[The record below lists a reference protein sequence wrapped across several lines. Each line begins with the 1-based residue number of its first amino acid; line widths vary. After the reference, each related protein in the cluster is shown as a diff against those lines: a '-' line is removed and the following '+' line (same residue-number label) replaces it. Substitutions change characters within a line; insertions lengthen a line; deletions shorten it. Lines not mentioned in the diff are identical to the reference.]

1 MSRPD
6 DAADVEAAKAAAP
19 ADADVVIVGGGIAGL
34 WLHNLLAA
42 DGYRTILL
50 EADQLGCG
58 QTLASQGMIHGG
70 LKYALGGRRTGAS
83 EAIAGMPARWR
94 RCLAG
99 DGDID
104 LRPLR
109 PLADRYLLFAEAS
122 ALGRLTGF
130 FASRALR
137 GRIRPLP
144 VDEYP
149 AALAH
154 PGFRGVAYAL
164 DELVLDTPALLEHLR
179 TRSRGGIYRH
189 RVDPGDLAAE
199 ADAVCV
205 RTAAGAIR
213 ARRLVVCAGTGA
225 ERLLAGVDLPVP
237 RMQRRPLHQ
246 VVVRCPDLPPLYA
259 HCLTGIRRA
268 EPRLTITAHPDD
280 GGWLWYLGGQLAGD
294 GVAMDPPAL
303 IAHARAELEACVP
316 WLDWRL
322 ADLTTLRIDRAEP
335 AQTRGHRPDQAF
347 AAPAGPIIV
356 AWPTKL
362 SLTPDL
368 GDRVRAL
375 LPPPEGG
382 PAPSLALPPATVG
395 TAPWQAADRAVA

>member
-70 LKYALGGRRTGAS
+70 LKYALGGRLHRGFRGHRRD
-83 EAIAGMPARWR
+83 AG
-94 RCLAG
+94 
-99 DGDID
+99 
-104 LRPLR
+104 
-109 PLADRYLLFAEAS
+109 PLAPVPR
-122 ALGRLTGF
+122 
-130 FASRALR
+130 R
-137 GRIRPLP
+137 GRRHRPA
-144 VDEYP
+144 P
-149 AALAH
+149 AAPPGRSLSAVRRGVHARPAHRLLRQPRPAWPDSPSARRRVPGALAH

-294 GVAMDPPAL
+294 GVAMDAPAL